1 MPSDTFDTTPQGLTD
16 EQKAQ
21 EAALLQQAEK
31 LEQLKQQEADIQN
44 QQRQLSNEDPDLIG
58 GKFKSQDDLL
68 KAYQELEQKL
78 SRGEQEED
86 EDEVETEEAEPEEET
101 ADDAVMRRAA
111 DEYVK
116 DGQLSEAAID
126 ELSKMDSKDL
136 IKAYVDFYQKNAE
149 SYQQQ
154 VQLQAGEEQAIMDS
168 VGGKEAY
175 GDMLGWA
182 AQNLEQ
188 AEIDSFNSVT
198 NSGNL
203 PAIRFAV
210 EALANRYQ
218 SAVGYEAEMVT
229 GKASVPGLKPYRSNA
244 ELARDLADPR
254 YATDTAFQA
263 DVEARVANSPDLFN

>member
-44 QQRQLSNEDPDLIG
+44 QQRQLGNEDPDLIG

-78 SRGEQEED
+78 SRGEQED
-86 EDEVETEEAEPEEET
+86 EDEVETEESEPEEET

>member
-78 SRGEQEED
+78 SRGEQED
-86 EDEVETEEAEPEEET
+86 EDEVETEESEPEEET

-229 GKASVPGLKPYRSNA
+229 GKASVPGSKPYRSNA

>member
-44 QQRQLSNEDPDLIG
+44 QQRQLGNEDPDLIG

-78 SRGEQEED
+78 SRGEQED
-86 EDEVETEEAEPEEET
+86 EDEVETEESEPEEEA

>member
-1 MPSDTFDTTPQGLTD
+1 MPSDTFDTTAQGLTD

-44 QQRQLSNEDPDLIG
+44 QQRQLGNENPDLIG
-58 GKFKSQDDLL
+58 GKFKSQEDLL

-78 SRGEQEED
+78 SRGEQED

-175 GDMLGWA
+175 SDMLGWA

-254 YATDTAFQA
+254 YSTDTAFQA